1 MINFSKPLNILMALL
16 LAVSAVIFV
25 MLFAGGVKDPNAAM
39 EEPIFTNT
47 FIIWT
52 YILIFGAI
60 LVTGLFEVIGIISH
74 PQKSFRTLISL
85 GVLVVL
91 VLVAFILADDTPLKL
106 VGYEGTDNVPS
117 MLILSD
123 VFIFTL
129 YLIVSISIILVIYTE
144 LSRFLRKG

>member
-1 MINFSKPLNILMALL
+1 MINFSKPLTILMALL

-25 MLFAGGVKDPNAAM
+25 LLFLGGNEDNSADLIPK
-39 EEPIFTNT
+39 FTNT

-74 PQKSFRTLISL
+74 PQKSFRTLLSL

-144 LSRFLRKG
+144 LSRVLRK

>member
-1 MINFSKPLNILMALL
+1 MALL

-25 MLFAGGVKDPNAAM
+25 LLFLGGNEDNSADLIPK
-39 EEPIFTNT
+39 FTNT

-74 PQKSFRTLISL
+74 PQKSFRTLLSL

-144 LSRFLRKG
+144 LSRVLRK

>member
-1 MINFSKPLNILMALL
+1 MINFSKPLTILMALL

-25 MLFAGGVKDPNAAM
+25 LLFLGGNEDNSADLIPK
-39 EEPIFTNT
+39 FTNT

-74 PQKSFRTLISL
+74 PQKSFRTLLSL